1 THIQNASCV
10 VRRTDGCA
18 VGPRSYDLTAVA
30 NLGAADLL
38 VCVRHRDLLR
48 LQHLQLQTWSAQNP
62 WRDRLV
68 TRSENCGGDLD
79 CIRLARL
86 DPVAGALSNRLHS
99 RPSRHRHW
107 CRWFRARVESGR
119 AAKFGCASFRSY
131 TCPALD
137 DGNARRERKIA
148 IAPISPS
155 ER

>member
-62 WRDRLV
+62 WRDCLV

-79 CIRLARL
+79 CIPLA
-86 DPVAGALSNRLHS
+86 PVPPGRG
-99 RPSRHRHW
+99 
-107 CRWFRARVESGR
+107 RVSPR
-119 AAKFGCASFRSY
+119 THYSAS
-131 TCPALD
+131 
-137 DGNARRERKIA
+137 
-148 IAPISPS
+148 
-155 ER
+155 